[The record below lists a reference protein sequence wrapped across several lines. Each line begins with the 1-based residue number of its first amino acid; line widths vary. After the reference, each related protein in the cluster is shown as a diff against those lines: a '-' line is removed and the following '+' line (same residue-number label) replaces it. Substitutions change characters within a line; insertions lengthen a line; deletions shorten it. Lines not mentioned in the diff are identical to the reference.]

1 MGVEVKLGRRPQKH
15 RAIVINS
22 LLYSI
27 EYEIREQGKAEDI
40 LEIIIDIR
48 NIADKIIKLLKG
60 EMI

>member
-1 MGVEVKLGRRPQKH
+1 MKVKLEKKPQMH
-15 RAIVINS
+15 RAIVS
-22 LLYSI
+22 RVLLLTI
-27 EYEIREQGKAEDI
+27 ENEIKEEGNAEDI